1 MTAAVASS
9 DLKSRSS
16 FSENTV
22 PVSRET
28 PRVLSRIE
36 PLTFITLK
44 SVWLSK
50 GPIEMNRNN
59 RAAISVFIL
68 FCFIQSSLQEF
79 SVMTDAKSIPEIPFN
94 KYN

>member
-16 FSENTV
+16 FTENTV

-36 PLTFITLK
+36 TLTFITL
-44 SVWLSK
+44 
-50 GPIEMNRNN
+50 N
-59 RAAISVFIL
+59 
-68 FCFIQSSLQEF
+68 SL
-79 SVMTDAKSIPEIPFN
+79 
-94 KYN
+94 